1 MSLLIP
7 RVVHQVWLGPSP
19 LPAEFAAYGET
30 WTQQNPGWTLE
41 LWTEERLPDGL
52 RHREVYDRLRV
63 PAERADIL
71 RLEVLFL
78 YGGVYVDTDFECIRP
93 IEPLLDDI
101 DFFTAY
107 LKPGRVN
114 NAIIGATPEHPIIG
128 RALDEVRPREEF
140 GYDKAAAGPLFLD
153 RLLHEVGGDITI
165 FAPELFYPS
174 TPAERRTAVAVHHA
188 ARSWKDNA
196 GFRRALVTAEERLWR
211 ARAEH
216 RYLTGA
222 VERAARRE
230 RAHRRVEQLAVG
242 VTQSVAHVAW
252 FVRMMTRIRVRK
264 VKRRSRRAFDAA
276 AARIRRPT
284 LRRPGAPSV
293 ELRIPAV
300 VHHVWLEPGPPPPA
314 VEQARRSWRRAG
326 WEQRTWGEADVP
338 ADVARPEIN
347 ERLRSPAER
356 ATLLGL
362 ELLRRFGG
370 VVVAPGLTCLRPL
383 DSVLAGLEAAAAP
396 TGELIAATPGHPSVT
411 RALASLPATTFW
423 GERPPAVADFF
434 EPLSPSAIADP
445 GARVRD
451 AVAVRLEPAV
461 DDDVRRLTLAREAEL
476 DAVREE
482 VEGLRAALRGPETP
496 QPAGTPQPTRP
507 A

>member
-19 LPAEFAAYGET
+19 LPDEFAAYGET
-30 WTQQNPGWTLE
+30 WTQQNPNWTLE
-41 LWTEERLPDGL
+41 LWTEDRLPEGL

-93 IEPLLDDI
+93 IEPLLDDV

-114 NAIIGATPEHPIIG
+114 NAIIGATPGHPIIG
-128 RALDEVRPREEF
+128 RALEELRPRREY
-140 GYDKAAAGPLFLD
+140 GYDKSAAGPLFLD
-153 RLLHEVGGDITI
+153 RLLHEIGGGITI
-165 FAPELFYPS
+165 FEPELFYPS
-174 TPAERRTAVAVHHA
+174 TPAERKTAVAVHHA
-188 ARSWKDNA
+188 ARSWKDSA

-211 ARAEH
+211 ARAE
-216 RYLTGA
+216 RGYLTGA
-222 VERAARRE
+222 VERATRRE
-230 RAHRRVEQLAVG
+230 HADGRIERLAVG
-242 VTQSVAHVAW
+242 VTQSVAHVGW
-252 FVRMMTRIRVRK
+252 FVRMMARIRLRK
-264 VKRRSRRAFDAA
+264 VKRRSRRALEAA
-276 AARIRRPT
+276 TVRVRRPA
-284 LRRPGAPSV
+284 LRLRGSSSA
-293 ELRIPAV
+293 ELRIPTV

-314 VEQARRSWRRAG
+314 VEQARRSWRRTG
-326 WEQRTWGEADVP
+326 WEQRMWSNADIPV
-338 ADVARPEIN
+338 DVARPEIN
-347 ERLRSPAER
+347 DRLRSPAER

-383 DSVLAGLEAAAAP
+383 DPVLAGLDAAATP

-411 RALASLPATTFW
+411 RALDSLPATTFW
-423 GERPPAVADFF
+423 GERPAAVAEFF
-434 EPLSPSAIADP
+434 EHLSSSAIADP
-445 GARVRD
+445 GARVGD
-451 AVAVRLEPAV
+451 AVAMRLEPAV
-461 DDDVRRLTLAREAEL
+461 DDDVRQLTLAREAEL

-482 VEGLRAALRGPETP
+482 VEALRARLRGPETP
-496 QPAGTPQPTRP
+496 QAAGTPQPPRP